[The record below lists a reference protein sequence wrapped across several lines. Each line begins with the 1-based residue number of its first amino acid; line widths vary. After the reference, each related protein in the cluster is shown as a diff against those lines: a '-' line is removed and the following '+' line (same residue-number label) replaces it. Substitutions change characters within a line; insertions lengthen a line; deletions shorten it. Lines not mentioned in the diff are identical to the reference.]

1 MEKKKYNEI
10 SNENNRRKK
19 KPQKHLLNS
28 FMNISSTFSFTS

>member
-19 KPQKHLLNS
+19 KTTEASAQLFHEY
-28 FMNISSTFSFTS
+28 